1 MDVRQKGKLMDNNI
15 NADTILAVVRKLIG
29 NTEPYG
35 DSAIDCNRTEN
46 LDNLIH
52 VIDGLLRDVEEVAVY
67 KERNEFSMQTMGK
80 KADEALTDWHAYIEE
95 YFTIWEQRRTE

>member
-52 VIDGLLRDVEEVAVY
+52 I
-67 KERNEFSMQTMGK
+67 
-80 KADEALTDWHAYIEE
+80 
-95 YFTIWEQRRTE
+95 

>member
-1 MDVRQKGKLMDNNI
+1 MGNNI
-15 NADTILAVVRKLIG
+15 DADTILAVVRKLIG

-35 DSAIDCNRTEN
+35 DSAIDCNRAEN

-95 YFTIWEQRRTE
+95 YFTILEQRRTE

>member
-1 MDVRQKGKLMDNNI
+1 MDNNI

-35 DSAIDCNRTEN
+35 DSAIDDNRTEN

-52 VIDGLLRDVEEVAVY
+52 VIDELLRDVEEVAVY
-67 KERNEFSMQTMGK
+67 KERNEYSMRAMGK
-80 KADEALTDWHAYIEE
+80 KADEALTDWHACIEE
-95 YFTIWEQRRTE
+95 YFTIWELKTDE

>member
-1 MDVRQKGKLMDNNI
+1 MGNNI
-15 NADTILAVVRKLIG
+15 DADTILAVVRKLIG

-35 DSAIDCNRTEN
+35 DSAIDCNRAEN

-80 KADEALTDWHAYIEE
+80 KADKALTDWHAYIEE
-95 YFTIWEQRRTE
+95 YFTIWELKTDE

>member
-1 MDVRQKGKLMDNNI
+1 MDNNI

-29 NTEPYG
+29 DTKPCG
-35 DSAIDCNRTEN
+35 DSAIDYNRTGN

-52 VIDGLLRDVEEVAVY
+52 VIDGLLRDVEKAAVY
-67 KERNEFSMQTMGK
+67 KERNESSMQAMGK

-95 YFTIWEQRRTE
+95 YFTILG